1 MPELPEVETVRR
13 GLAAHVVGRRIERV
27 EVGLAA
33 LPGRIPEIRDYRF
46 GPNLG
51 INPGTYDFVVV
62 ADFDDEQA
70 YLTYRDHPDHQA
82 FIAELITGNVAD
94 RAAIQFRL

>member
-1 MPELPEVETVRR
+1 MGVR
-13 GLAAHVVGRRIERV
+13 HVVMFRWVAGLDDDHVERV
-27 EVGLAA
+27 EAGLAA

-70 YLTYRDHPDHQA
+70 YQTYRDHPDHQA